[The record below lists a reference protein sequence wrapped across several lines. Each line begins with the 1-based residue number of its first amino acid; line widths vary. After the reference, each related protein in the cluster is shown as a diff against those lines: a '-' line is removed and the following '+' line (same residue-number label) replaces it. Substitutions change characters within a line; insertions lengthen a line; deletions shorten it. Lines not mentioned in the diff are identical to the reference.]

1 MPNKYT
7 RILGSRT
14 YRNYSYETLKQ
25 AIDEV
30 RQKKLSYREAYNKY
44 GISTATISRKINKKN
59 VKKHGGQN
67 VLTSLEE
74 KCIVDAILYASDWS
88 YPFEKNDLKN
98 LVKSYLDRA
107 GENLKPFKNNL
118 PGEIWY
124 KNFIDRH
131 NTALKTRLGEN
142 IKRSRAVVS
151 RTVVN
156 EYFDNLEISLSGIPP
171 QNIINYDETNF
182 VDDPD
187 RIKVLVRKTS
197 KHAENIMDSSKSA
210 TSVMFSVDA
219 AGSMLPLYVVYKST
233 QLWDSWTTGG
243 PDKCRYNR
251 TKSGWSDQSIFEDWF
266 ITVVIPHF
274 RQMEGKKVVIGDN
287 LASHMSINIIQL
299 CKENNIKFLF
309 LPPNS
314 THLTQPLDVP
324 CFRPI
329 KIPWRKVLKAY
340 KRAMRG
346 PIPKEIFPRLL
357 KKTLEKLSG
366 LKQQENNPI
375 DREKVLKR
383 LPIED
388 LDSIN
393 SSASI
398 IIPEA
403 LHDIFKETRFG
414 KVGEKVS
421 KRKKYN
427 IKAGCSLKKENCDKK
442 NEENVLIDDEGML
455 IVDEVEINNIKE
467 EAILSSNKVPMVSIK
482 YQLKKGKVNLF
493 F

>member
-1 MPNKYT
+1 
-7 RILGSRT
+7 
-14 YRNYSYETLKQ
+14 
-25 AIDEV
+25 
-30 RQKKLSYREAYNKY
+30 
-44 GISTATISRKINKKN
+44 
-59 VKKHGGQN
+59 
-67 VLTSLEE
+67 
-74 KCIVDAILYASDWS
+74 
-88 YPFEKNDLKN
+88 
-98 LVKSYLDRA
+98 
-107 GENLKPFKNNL
+107 
-118 PGEIWY
+118 
-124 KNFIDRH
+124 
-131 NTALKTRLGEN
+131 
-142 IKRSRAVVS
+142 VS

-156 EYFDNLEISLSGIPP
+156 EYFDNLEISLSGITP

-182 VDDPD
+182 VDDPC

-197 KHAENIMDSSKSA
+197 KHADNIMDSSKSA

-219 AGSMLPLYVVYKST
+219 TGSMLPLYVVYKST

-251 TKSGWSDQSIFEDWF
+251 TPSGWFDQSIFEDWF
-266 ITVVIPHF
+266 ITVVIPNF
-274 RQMEGKKVVIGDN
+274 RRMEGKKVVIGDN
-287 LASHMSINIIQL
+287 LASHMSIKIIQL
-299 CKENNIKFLF
+299 CKENDIRFVF

-314 THLTQPLDVP
+314 THLTQPLDVS

-329 KIPWRKVLKAY
+329 KIAWRKVLKAY
-340 KRAMRG
+340 KRARRG

-357 KKTLEKLSG
+357 KKTLEKLSVSQITNIKAG
-366 LKQQENNPI
+366 FEATGIYPI

-398 IIPEA
+398 IIHEA

-427 IKAGCSLKKENCDKK
+427 IKAGCSVTEESILFNNEEIIEDVITTKTKEKKKVKKRNCDKK
-442 NEENVLIDDEGML
+442 M
-455 IVDEVEINNIKE
+455 
-467 EAILSSNKVPMVSIK
+467 
-482 YQLKKGKVNLF
+482 KKMY
-493 F
+493 